1 MIQVLVA
8 GLIALHAT
16 GVLAQTS
23 DRDDALRVAA
33 RNGQAVEF
41 VAFGG
46 LARAVPVPGA
56 RPCAAVGVIYEG
68 SGSARR
74 GGPRIDNF
82 LVCGGESP
90 RQLAEVSPALP
101 DDARFRQ
108 AVLASIRNS
117 LRSGAGGGQWGSG
130 AFYSSFAGYEITSR
144 RLSELD
150 RQGCAITETIVSN
163 GHLLVSYN
171 SGRACL

>member
-1 MIQVLVA
+1 MIQVIVA
-8 GLIALHAT
+8 GLIAIHAA

-23 DRDDALRVAA
+23 DRDDALRSAA
-33 RNGQAVEF
+33 RSGQAVEF
-41 VAFGG
+41 VAFGR

-56 RPCAAVGVIYEG
+56 HHCAAVGVIHEG

-90 RQLAEVSPALP
+90 RPFAEVSPALP

-117 LRSGAGGGQWGSG
+117 LRSGA
-130 AFYSSFAGYEITSR
+130 FDFSFAGYEITSR

-150 RQGCAITETIVSN
+150 RRGCAITETVVSN
-163 GHLLVSYN
+163 GQLLVSYN